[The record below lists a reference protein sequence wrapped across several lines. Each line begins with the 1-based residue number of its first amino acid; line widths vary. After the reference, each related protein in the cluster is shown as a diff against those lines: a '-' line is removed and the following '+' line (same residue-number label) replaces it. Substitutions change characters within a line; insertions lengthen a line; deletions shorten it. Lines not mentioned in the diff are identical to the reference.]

1 MTQKFFVSGIL
12 VVSCLTACSS
22 VEERQIASGGF
33 DYVNE
38 QPGQELK
45 VPTDVDSPKFS
56 RAYTL
61 PKLGDGA
68 PQNLFGKKLKIVSP
82 ALVLPLVSGSHVEDG
97 SKNATVL
104 FDQVDDSQ
112 ALDTTIWNSLLSFLE
127 EQDIGIK
134 SFDKQQ
140 QVLVTDWMVISETLD
155 DHWYSWS
162 KVEKSTSQR
171 FEFTLDMKPHGRT
184 AALNVRL
191 VDFKQVTGN
200 EVVDKLDATD
210 LRTNEVGVLNQIIGH
225 YEYQIRVA
233 DAKRIREIRRGA
245 QMELG
250 LDGEGAPA
258 FVIDANYNTAWP
270 RVLLVLRKLGFDV
283 KDYDQS
289 NGLLFVKYNGT
300 DSGWWSGL
308 WSTDAN
314 ALPLE
319 KDEYRFRM
327 EEQGDKTTLTI
338 LDNENVAFS
347 QEKLAELYATFARAM
362 ADDNLDI

>member
-1 MTQKFFVSGIL
+1 MTQKFFVSSVL
-12 VVSCLTACSS
+12 VVSCLSACSS

-33 DYVNE
+33 DYVKE
-38 QPGQELK
+38 QAGQELK
-45 VPTDVDSPKFS
+45 VPADVDSPKFS

-61 PKLGDGA
+61 PKLGESA
-68 PQNLFGKKLKIVSP
+68 PQELLGKKLKIISP

-97 SKNATVL
+97 SKAATVL

-127 EQDIGIK
+127 EQGIGIK

-140 QVLVTDWMVISETLD
+140 QVLVTDWMVITETLD
-155 DHWYSWS
+155 DHWYSWTS
-162 KVEKSTSQR
+162 VEKNTSQR
-171 FEFTLDMKPHGRT
+171 FEFTLDVKPHGRT

-191 VDFKQVTGN
+191 VDYKQTQGQNVVTQ
-200 EVVDKLDATD
+200 LDQTD
-210 LRTNEVGVLNQIIGH
+210 VRANEVGVLNKVISH

-245 QMELG
+245 KMELG
-250 LDGEGAPA
+250 LDVEGAPA
-258 FVIDANYNTAWP
+258 FVIDANYATAWP

-300 DSGWWSGL
+300 ESGWWSGL

-314 ALPLE
+314 ALPLD
-319 KDEYRFRM
+319 KDEYRFKM
-327 EEQGDKTTLTI
+327 LEQGEKTTLTM
-338 LDNENVAFS
+338 LDTENAALS
-347 QEKLAELYATFARAM
+347 QEKLSSLYATFARVM